1 MAAESKGLM
10 ERVPIDITKPE
21 GGYVEFQKK
30 DEEPLEAIAGVY
42 SFTYYFRKAAL
53 GAKWAPEMAAN
64 INVQNH
70 PWVIYITGLDLYT
83 QLVKSGAPAPGWK
96 VIVYTDQQTL
106 DDIAEWMPSP
116 FKEKIQGILADS
128 AVIVAK
134 VVWPEY
140 APFPAPVTTPEKKVE
155 NAILRAFRLFSFV
168 RFNCPVFV
176 RDADTTH
183 SILHITNTEIPKI
196 LTNMRVWETTFLEQ
210 ARAKGFPLIYASE
223 LDYGKE
229 FHKDYRLNTDF
240 GSTGAFAGMVNYLGG
255 IAEMRDLWQEALSY
269 IRGVCHIVPETGLS
283 SNKNH
288 VARYIGKDEQILLFV
303 LLPPLMDRTFFFV
316 YNFVGGTGH
325 PFIYWGEEGDSPF
338 SKAFLRIRETFPE
351 QFERKKAAWSITRGS
366 YDYWS
371 LKNSKFFAYPDHKL
385 SDFIRKVD
393 PQNYLLEEAF
403 KRGLPQEFTPQT
415 VSPFNATPP
424 PPKFNLSGIEPK
436 SREELVSEV
445 MEEWVGKG
453 WTDPGD
459 PIGDPRWLEYDQSDS
474 LHNPYSVI
482 EAFRN
487 PRYDAVLRIVFEE
500 LQRAHRSVCS
510 SKGIAGRYALAAKF
524 NVANEANRVAR
535 EKKEAAAAAQR
546 ATWEAQRA
554 KLEAERAANP
564 APVPPLPAW
573 AASSLGAGPP
583 AWPAGSAPRPLGLG
597 LGLGGLGGL
606 GLGLGA
612 QGLPPRPLG
621 DVPKLGLLV
630 NNSTTKGGRRKKTR
644 KSKKSKKNTRR
655 LR

>member
-1 MAAESKGLM
+1 MAANGW

-30 DEEPLEAIAGVY
+30 EEGPLEAIAGVY

-53 GAKWAPEMAAN
+53 GEKWAPEMAAN

-70 PWVIYITGLDLYT
+70 PWLIYITGLELYT
-83 QLVKSGAPAPGWK
+83 TLVKSGAPAPNWK
-96 VIVYTDQQTL
+96 VVVYTDQQTL
-106 DDIAEWMPSP
+106 DDIDESMPSP
-116 FKEKIQGILADS
+116 HKEKIQGILADP

-140 APFPAPVTTPEKKVE
+140 APFAAPVTTPEQKVE

-183 SILHITNTEIPKI
+183 SILYITNTEIPKI
-196 LTNMRVWETTFLEQ
+196 LRNMRVWETTFLEQ

-223 LDYGKE
+223 LDYSKQ
-229 FHKDYRLNTDF
+229 FHKNYRLDTDF

-269 IRGVCHIVPETGLS
+269 IRGVCRIVPETGLS

-316 YNFVGGTGH
+316 YNFVGGSGH

-351 QFERKKAAWSITRGS
+351 QFERKRAAWSMTRGS

-371 LKNSKFFAYPDHKL
+371 VKNSEFFQYPDNKL
-385 SDFIRKVD
+385 SDFIKKVD
-393 PQNYLLEEAF
+393 PQNYLLKEAF
-403 KRGLPQEFTPQT
+403 KRGLPQPA
-415 VSPFNATPP
+415 SPFNEAAPP
-424 PPKFNLSGIEPK
+424 PNLSGITPK

-445 MEEWVGKG
+445 MEEWIGKG
-453 WTDPGD
+453 YTDPGD

-487 PRYDAVLRIVFEE
+487 PKYDLVLRITFEE

-510 SKGIAGRYALAAKF
+510 SKGIAGRYALAARF
-524 NVANEANRVAR
+524 NVANEANRRAK
-535 EKKEAAAAAQR
+535 EEKEAAAAAQR
-546 ATWEAQRA
+546 AAWEAQRVR
-554 KLEAERAANP
+554 LEAERAA
-564 APVPPLPAW
+564 APPQPVSA
-573 AASSLGAGPP
+573 
-583 AWPAGSAPRPLGLG
+583 APRPLGLG
-597 LGLGGLGGL
+597 LGLGGLGLPPRPLGQIPGL
-606 GLGLGA
+606 GLGLG
-612 QGLPPRPLG
+612 
-621 DVPKLGLLV
+621 
-630 NNSTTKGGRRKKTR
+630 GGRSRRSTK
-644 KSKKSKKNTRR
+644 KSKKSKKKTHKRKH
-655 LR
+655 